1 MRLGKKKEKER
12 DAEPRSQ
19 NVDGISRLICSA
31 KAAHSAPMR
40 GERLP
45 GFVRWNSRGFAVFI
59 DGMEWT
65 GVKFF
70 QLSATWQTH
79 VKSFSVALVGV
90 PLASAEL
97 NWASAEHELSTL
109 LVIQLLYVP
118 QWKRRNYWQYILLK
132 AQCKETEYSDV
143 LFLKYSYICDI
154 YSK

>member
-12 DAEPRSQ
+12 DSEPRSQ
-19 NVDGISRLICSA
+19 NVDGVSRLICSA

-40 GERLP
+40 GRLLFVVCKDMIVF
-45 GFVRWNSRGFAVFI
+45 GFLVFI
-59 DGMEWT
+59 DGVEWT

-97 NWASAEHELSTL
+97 N
-109 LVIQLLYVP
+109 
-118 QWKRRNYWQYILLK
+118 
-132 AQCKETEYSDV
+132 
-143 LFLKYSYICDI
+143 
-154 YSK
+154 